1 MDRVIARCLD
11 PDVEG
16 DALLFAHGH
25 LLRILAARWLRLP
38 ATSGSM
44 FALGTATIGILGWDR
59 DNPVIELWNEGSHLV
74 SD

>member
-1 MDRVIARCLD
+1 MLARCLD

-38 ATSGSM
+38 PTGGSL

-59 DNPVIELWNEGSHLV
+59 ANPVIETWNEAGHLA
-74 SD
+74 DEP